1 MDALIMVCGTGGGH
15 SGAAYAIKEELEKRG
30 HTAVFLDPYELINE
44 RLSNNIGDAYV
55 DMVRR
60 APWAFAALYQAGEIY
75 RRLPIR
81 SPVYALNKRAADPL
95 RRYLAEHHYDVLV
108 CAHLFPAMIVKAIK
122 EEGGELPPSIY
133 ISTDYTCIPFAEETG
148 CDYTDIPSP
157 RLADDFLAHG
167 IEPTEILT
175 YGIPVRKEFSDPTPR
190 EELLAQ
196 LELNPGKRYILL
208 AGGSMG
214 AGKLYKVA
222 KKLKKFLRVH
232 PDHVLV
238 VICGTNR
245 KLYNRLDRH
254 FGKMEQVVL
263 LHVTERMGALMKVS
277 DAILTK
283 PGGLSCTEAAVS
295 NRPIIFVS
303 PIRGCES
310 HNLSF
315 FSTLGLG
322 VDLVKH
328 RRRIGRTLDLMEK
341 PEYAAQMLRLQREE
355 INAHA
360 AEDICDFLETLVRE
374 DSDGSV

>member
-1 MDALIMVCGTGGGH
+1 MDALIMICGTGGGH
-15 SGAAYAIKEELEKRG
+15 IGAAYAIKEELEKRG
-30 HTAVFLDPYELINE
+30 HSAEFLDPYVLINE
-44 RLSNNIGDAYV
+44 KLSNNIGDAYV

-60 APWAFAALYQAGEIY
+60 APWAFATLYQMGEIY

-81 SPVYALNKRAADPL
+81 SPVYALNKRVADPL
-95 RRYLAEHHYDVLV
+95 RRYLAEHHYDILICV
-108 CAHLFPAMIVKAIK
+108 HLFPAMIVKAIK
-122 EEGGELPPSIY
+122 EDGGELPPTIY
-133 ISTDYTCIPFAEETG
+133 VPTDYTCIPFTEETG
-148 CDYTDIPSP
+148 CDYMDIPSP
-157 RLADDFLAHG
+157 RLADDFIAHG
-167 IEPTEILT
+167 IEPKEILT
-175 YGIPVRKEFSDPTPR
+175 FGIPVRKEFSDPTLR

-196 LELNPGKRYILL
+196 LELDPGKRYILL

-232 PDHVLV
+232 PRHVLI

-245 KLYNRLDRH
+245 KLYNRMDRH
-254 FGKMEQVVL
+254 FGKMEQVIL
-263 LHVTERMGALMKVS
+263 LHVTDRMGALMKVS

-328 RRRIGRTLDLMEK
+328 RRRIGRTLDLLEK
-341 PEYAAQMLRLQREE
+341 PEYAEQMLRLQREE
-355 INAHA
+355 INSHA
-360 AEDICDFLETLVRE
+360 AEDICDFAETLV
-374 DSDGSV
+374 